1 GRGAPRWPYR
11 SAAQRGRKARFCHG
25 LDSHSPRKTARSGYH
40 GRIGDS
46 TYRASEGARRASGSQ
61 AIPVRPDATT
71 TPVRS
76 CVVNGLDL
84 AILGVIALSAIFAF
98 ARGFVREALSIVAWV
113 GAALITL
120 SGFNQVYAIVARFVT
135 TPLLADLVAGV
146 GLFVI
151 SLILLTILTG
161 FLARFVQS
169 SALSPIDRTL
179 GLIFG
184 LARGAFLVSLA
195 YLMLDIS
202 LPQND
207 RPGWVKQA
215 KSEPFLAQGAEL
227 LRSALPEQ
235 LKLKS
240 AAAADD
246 AQRTLE
252 RAKDAQK
259 AMRAL
264 SSPAA
269 PSPAKPGEEP
279 GPSYKPGDR

>member
-1 GRGAPRWPYR
+1 M
-11 SAAQRGRKARFCHG
+11 
-25 LDSHSPRKTARSGYH
+25 
-40 GRIGDS
+40 
-46 TYRASEGARRASGSQ
+46 
-61 AIPVRPDATT
+61 
-71 TPVRS
+71 
-76 CVVNGLDL
+76 NGLDL
-84 AILGVIALSAIFAF
+84 GILGVIALSAIFAF

-120 SGFNQVYAIVARFVT
+120 SGFNQVYAIVAHFVT
-135 TPLLADLVAGV
+135 TPLLADLIAGA

-151 SLILLTILTG
+151 SLIVLTILTG

-195 YLMLDIS
+195 YLMVDIA

-207 RPGWVKQA
+207 RPIWVKQA

-227 LRSALPEQ
+227 LRGALPEP

-240 AAAADD
+240 AAAADES
-246 AQRTLE
+246 QRTLE
-252 RAKDAQK
+252 RATDAQK

-264 SSPAA
+264 SSPVA
-269 PSPAKPGEEP
+269 PSPVKPGEEQA
-279 GPSYKPGDR
+279 PSYKPGERRDMNRLIENTR